1 MKRKIVAMFIAL
13 TMCCG
18 QLMVASADTLSD
30 LKQQKAMTSSQLD
43 SVKGKIDNLED
54 QKNQLMDELDSLDAR
69 LIQTIAN
76 INSLKE
82 DITQKNSEIE
92 ETKVQLAAAEEDRKQ
107 QYEAMKKRIQFLYEN
122 GGNASWAVFLFE
134 GGNISD
140 MLNSV
145 SQTQE
150 LYEYDKNAL
159 EEYAAVVQQV
169 KDLEEQLAQEK
180 SDLETMERAEEE
192 EQQSLEGM
200 IEEKKATCDDYE
212 AQIAAAEKTANQYRE
227 LIRQQNVQISQL
239 VEEQRRQAEEEA
251 KRKAAE
257 EKAAK
262 EKAAKEEA
270 SKQQTT
276 QKSENQNKNN
286 ASNNNTSNTSDS
298 KKENTSKQ
306 ENNREDNK
314 SDSNKKDDSNKTPS
328 KDKEDQGSKPSS
340 GSSSTGQA
348 IANYG
353 LQFVG
358 NPYVWGGTSLTNGA
372 DCSGFVGSVYK
383 HFGYSLPRTSGEIAG
398 AGRAVSYADAQ
409 PGDVICYSGHVG
421 IYIGGGQMVH
431 AKGKDYGIVVSS
443 VYKGISTVRR
453 FV

>member
-43 SVKGKIDNLED
+43 SVKGKINNLED

-92 ETKVQLAAAEEDRKQ
+92 ETKVQLAVAEEDREQ

-159 EEYAAVVQQV
+159 EEYASVVQQV

-180 SDLETMERAEEE
+180 SDLETMKRAEEE

-262 EKAAKEEA
+262 EEA

-286 ASNNNTSNTSDS
+286 ASNNNTSNTGDS

-306 ENNREDNK
+306 ETSKEDNK
-314 SDSNKKDDSNKTPS
+314 SDSNKKNDNDKTPS
-328 KDKEDQGSKPSS
+328 KDKENQGSKPNG
-340 GSSSTGQA
+340 GSSASGQA

-358 NPYVWGGTSLTNGA
+358 NPYVYGGNSLTNGI
-372 DCSGFVGSVYK
+372 DCSGFVHEVYK
-383 HFGYSLPRTSGEIAG
+383 HFGYDVPRQSGALAG
-398 AGRAVSYADAQ
+398 AGRPVSYADAQ
-409 PGDVICYSGHVG
+409 PGDVLCFSGHVA

-431 AKGKDYGIVVSS
+431 ARGEAYGIVVTP
-443 VYKGISTVRR
+443 VYDDILTVRR